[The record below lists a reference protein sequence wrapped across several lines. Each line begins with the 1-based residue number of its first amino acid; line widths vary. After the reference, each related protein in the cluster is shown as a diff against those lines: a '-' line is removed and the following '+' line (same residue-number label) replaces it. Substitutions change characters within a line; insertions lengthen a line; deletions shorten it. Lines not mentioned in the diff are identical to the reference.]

1 MAQTFRGRAQVEGV
15 TNAIDVILKKTMQS
29 MKLTQTFD
37 EEINKDEHG
46 NDCAWK
52 ANNEKYEGDIS
63 LKLMSSGAGITVPD
77 TRATV
82 AAAAAFLAP
91 YAVVTIST
99 CEVTA
104 WNTTYQVISGN
115 EIDLGNTKVGDIS
128 FKLRRYADSTQ
139 NTLAATTPS

>member
-63 LKLMSSGAGITVPD
+63 LKLMSTGTD
-77 TRATV
+77 TRAQV
-82 AAAAAFLAP
+82 ATAAAFLAP

-115 EIDLGNTKVGDIS
+115 DIDLGNTKVGDIT

-139 NTLAATTPS
+139 NTLAATTPT

>member
-15 TNAIDVILKKTMQS
+15 TNAIDVILKKTMQG

-52 ANNEKYEGDIS
+52 ANNEKYEGD
-63 LKLMSSGAGITVPD
+63 LTMKLMATDTS
-77 TRATV
+77 TRAQV
-82 AAAAAFLAP
+82 AAAAAFLSP

-115 EIDLGNTKVGDIS
+115 EIDLGNTKVGDMT